1 MNENN
6 IWRFSDNIWR
16 FAGYNSSEYAD
27 SIFSFDSD
35 FFYIIPFKISSF
47 WKKVTENKKVT
58 VKPLADA
65 FSVSSENSASEGKK
79 IGPEDIKDEKML
91 AAVAAAVIDA
101 AGEIDNAYIKVRSIR
116 EVNQ

>member
-1 MNENN
+1 MK
-6 IWRFSDNIWR
+6 IIYGDSPITFGDSLVITVVSMLTV
-16 FAGYNSSEYAD
+16 FLVLILISFILSLLKYLPSE
-27 SIFSFDSD
+27 
-35 FFYIIPFKISSF
+35 
-47 WKKVTENKKVT
+47 KKVTENKK
-58 VKPLADA
+58 DA

>member
-1 MNENN
+1 MK
-6 IWRFSDNIWR
+6 IIYGDSPITFGDSLVITVVSMLTV
-16 FAGYNSSEYAD
+16 FLVLILISFILSLLKYLPSE
-27 SIFSFDSD
+27 
-35 FFYIIPFKISSF
+35 
-47 WKKVTENKKVT
+47 KKVT

-65 FSVSSENSASEGKK
+65 FSVSSENSVSEGKK

>member
-1 MNENN
+1 MK
-6 IWRFSDNIWR
+6 IIYGDSPITFGDSLVITVVSMLTV
-16 FAGYNSSEYAD
+16 FLVLILISFILSLLKYLPSE
-27 SIFSFDSD
+27 
-35 FFYIIPFKISSF
+35 
-47 WKKVTENKKVT
+47 KKVTEHKKVT

-65 FSVSSENSASEGKK
+65 FSVSSEKSVSEGKK

-91 AAVAAAVIDA
+91 VAVAAAVIDA

>member
-1 MNENN
+1 MK
-6 IWRFSDNIWR
+6 IIYGDSPITFGDSLVITVVSMLTV
-16 FAGYNSSEYAD
+16 FLVLILISFILSLLKYLPSE
-27 SIFSFDSD
+27 
-35 FFYIIPFKISSF
+35 
-47 WKKVTENKKVT
+47 KKVTENKKVT

-65 FSVSSENSASEGKK
+65 FSVSSEGKK

>member
-1 MNENN
+1 MK
-6 IWRFSDNIWR
+6 IIY
-16 FAGYNSSEYAD
+16 GNSPITFGDSLVITVVSMLTVFLVLILISFILSLLKYLPSE
-27 SIFSFDSD
+27 
-35 FFYIIPFKISSF
+35 
-47 WKKVTENKKVT
+47 KKVTENKKVT
-58 VKPLADA
+58 VKP
-65 FSVSSENSASEGKK
+65 SENSISEGKK

>member
-1 MNENN
+1 MK
-6 IWRFSDNIWR
+6 IIYGDAPITFGDSLVITVVSMLTV
-16 FAGYNSSEYAD
+16 FLVLILISFILSLLKYLPSE
-27 SIFSFDSD
+27 
-35 FFYIIPFKISSF
+35 
-47 WKKVTENKKVT
+47 KKVTENKKVT
-58 VKPLADA
+58 VKQLADA

-116 EVNQ
+116 EVN

>member
-1 MNENN
+1 MKGEMNENN

-35 FFYIIPFKISSF
+35 FFYTI
-47 WKKVTENKKVT
+47 
-58 VKPLADA
+58 
-65 FSVSSENSASEGKK
+65 SSENSASEGKK